1 MSASEKSLQAR
12 KRASSPA
19 AKGGPPHAGRPR
31 NVSSLSGTWPRDA
44 PGGQADPKAKAAAKG
59 PNKGGKEVD
68 QTEIQQL
75 SDVVEGFPPQLCA
88 LALGS
93 AGLARAWVVS
103 DALLLPRLLCLAS
116 GGFLGLYALKAVLRP
131 DALLRDASVS
141 ATVSAL
147 GAAPAAAQVL
157 ALRLKQEQILGLWP
171 TQLIIL
177 FCHCLLLFTAGRF
190 ALLNWRKGLWPDPS
204 WFPGLLLSGMTNVS
218 ASVVG
223 PEWLKAL
230 LIPWFFWLT
239 IVIYV
244 PVKMAVAY
252 R

>member
-1 MSASEKSLQAR
+1 
-12 KRASSPA
+12 
-19 AKGGPPHAGRPR
+19 
-31 NVSSLSGTWPRDA
+31 
-44 PGGQADPKAKAAAKG
+44 GQADPKAKAAAKG

-147 GAAPAAAQVL
+147 GAAPAAAQV
-157 ALRLKQEQILGLWP
+157 
-171 TQLIIL
+171 
-177 FCHCLLLFTAGRF
+177 
-190 ALLNWRKGLWPDPS
+190 
-204 WFPGLLLSGMTNVS
+204 
-218 ASVVG
+218 
-223 PEWLKAL
+223 
-230 LIPWFFWLT
+230 
-239 IVIYV
+239 
-244 PVKMAVAY
+244 
-252 R
+252 